1 MIKIKKTQI
10 KEYLKGGVEGGLRS
24 LTLDRVSRGLEGAR
38 VRVCVRRSVR
48 PRPSVRP
55 PVQSMWAILAKN
67 ESGFE
72 SKNSRDLSGGG
83 AGGKGSE
90 STNQPKSDLSYR
102 NLQNLEL

>member
-1 MIKIKKTQI
+1 MAKSKIDDQNKKNQI

-38 VRVCVRRSVR
+38 VRPRVR
-48 PRPSVRP
+48 PSDRPP
-55 PVQSMWAILAKN
+55 PVQSMWAFLAKN

-83 AGGKGSE
+83 AEGGGGEKAPKAQ
-90 STNQPKSDLSYR
+90 TNQNPT
-102 NLQNLEL
+102 